1 MANVGKVCCVCKE
14 EKQHSEF
21 YKNKHK
27 PLGLTY
33 ECKECVKARS
43 LLRDKEKNKESC
55 RKYYQKNKEVW
66 YRNRPL
72 RAHHQ
77 AKRRA
82 VKLNAT
88 PSWLSDRQKEEIQN
102 LYWLAQDLR
111 IVTGEDYH
119 VDHIIP
125 IQGKTVCGLHVP
137 WNLQILPADVNF
149 AKGNKL
155 L

>member
-1 MANVGKVCCVCKE
+1 M
-14 EKQHSEF
+14 
-21 YKNKHK
+21 
-27 PLGLTY
+27 
-33 ECKECVKARS
+33 
-43 LLRDKEKNKESC
+43 
-55 RKYYQKNKEVW
+55 
-66 YRNRPL
+66 PL

-88 PSWLSDRQKEEIQN
+88 PSWLSDSQKEEILN

-111 IVTGEDYH
+111 VVTGGDYH
-119 VDHIIP
+119 VDHIVP

-149 AKGNKL
+149 AKGNNL